1 MVDQELIQETNEMVE
16 VVEAT
21 PSNGKKVLGAAL
33 VVGAIIGT
41 VALVKKVIIPKV
53 KARKEAKA
61 AALAATQVVE
71 EESK

>member
-1 MVDQELIQETNEMVE
+1 MLENQELIQETNEMVE

-21 PSNGKKVLGAAL
+21 PSKGQKVLGTAL

-41 VALVKKVIIPKV
+41 VALVKKVVIPKV

-61 AALAATQVVE
+61 AQAQQTVVVE
-71 EESK
+71 EAK